1 MSPVR
6 HDRIRSRAEAPAAAG
21 REELVELN
29 DPRFEALI
37 RASREDAEREIEKL
51 IVEVAQPLIAAISRR
66 YTRSLQTMGP
76 YDAEDVAAAIHLRLI
91 AKLRAVPL
99 FADDAV
105 RDFERFVAT
114 ITYNVI
120 NDHLRRTYPERAR
133 LKNRLRY
140 LLTHDRRMAVWPGES
155 GMACGLRE
163 WAESAA
169 VVAEVT
175 LEPSRI
181 LRRFPDD
188 SRAADALAAILTEV
202 GSAVDFDALVSF
214 IATLW
219 NVGEQRQSE
228 ANLRIVPADYAGTSE
243 QLERRE
249 YLRAVWGEIRE
260 LRPMQRRALLLNLRS
275 AESDDVASLLVL
287 TGAARMEEL
296 AATLELTPVQLA
308 EVWNELPLDDLR
320 IAAMLGVT
328 RQQVINLRKSAR
340 ERLARRMA
348 RQ

>member
-1 MSPVR
+1 LNTARRDHLASPAIPAR
-6 HDRIRSRAEAPAAAG
+6 DDRD
-21 REELVELN
+21 ELVRLN
-29 DPRFEALI
+29 DARFEPLI
-37 RASREDAEREIEKL
+37 RAGRDEAEHEIERL
-51 IVEVAQPLIAAISRR
+51 IVDVAQPLIAAISRR
-66 YTRSLQTMGP
+66 YTRSLQSMGP

-105 RDFERFVAT
+105 RDFDRYVAT

-140 LLTHDRRMAVWPGES
+140 VLTHDRRLALWFSER

-163 WAESAA
+163 WIQSAT
-169 VVAEVT
+169 VLPEVA
-175 LEPSRI
+175 LDPSRI
-181 LRRFPDD
+181 LRRFPDAG
-188 SRAADALAAILTEV
+188 RPGDALAAILAEI
-202 GSAVDFDALVSF
+202 GGAVDFDALVSF
-214 IATLW
+214 VATVW
-219 NVGEQRQSE
+219 NVGEARP
-228 ANLRIVPADYAGTSE
+228 ADATLRAVPPDYAGTSE

-249 YLRAVWGEIRE
+249 YLGALWAEIRE
-260 LRPMQRRALLLNLRS
+260 LRPMQRKALLLNLRS

-287 TGAARMEEL
+287 TGVARIEEL
-296 AATLELTPVQLA
+296 AATLEMAPGQLA
-308 EVWNELPLDDLR
+308 ILWNELPLDDLR

-340 ERLARRMA
+340 ERLARRMS
-348 RQ
+348 RS